1 MGIKLEFDINQ
12 IIFYGI
18 TFGILIMTI
27 AYTLIRY
34 IYSKEIFYISYCFMQ
49 IFSLVYIVAYSKLY
63 QISYFVQEFSLVL
76 ASIFAVIFAVNYY
89 EGKFLPKVSNYKEL
103 ILNTFLLNVVILTA
117 FYHYILFEYLPYT
130 IIYAILFISII
141 FNLKQGFKPTLIY
154 VIGWSIFCIVLFIF
168 DFKNRYIGLGYFDL
182 VLVVFA
188 LEAMLFTISIAYK
201 YNDLKKQNKEFE
213 KMILQQSK
221 FVKSGEMIAN
231 ITHQFRQPL
240 NNISY
245 ILINL
250 KKRFESQKLD
260 KIFFDKKVNQ
270 ANEQVSFLSKTIDDF
285 KEFYL
290 QEKEKDDFLVKDSI
304 QNALTILN
312 PDLQKDNINLNLK
325 FETFEDI
332 KIFGVK
338 NELSQ
343 VILSLVSNS
352 VDALKNRHNPKIS
365 INVVS
370 SSAEVIIEILDNA
383 GGIKVKNL
391 KKIFEPYF
399 STKEEGTGIGLYL
412 SKIIIEESFGGKLQ
426 VQNIKDGAKFSIFIE
441 KAI

>member
-1 MGIKLEFDINQ
+1 MEFDINQ

-49 IFSLVYIVAYSKLY
+49 IFSLLYIVAYSKLY

-154 VIGWSIFCIVLFIF
+154 VIGWSVFCIVLFIF

-250 KKRFESQKLD
+250 KKRFESEKLD

-352 VDALKNRHNPKIS
+352 IDALKNRHNPKIS

-383 GGIKVKNL
+383 GGIKAKNL

>member
-34 IYSKEIFYISYCFMQ
+34 VYSKEIFYISYCFMQ

-76 ASIFAVIFAVNYY
+76 ASVFAVIFAVNYY

-154 VIGWSIFCIVLFIF
+154 VIGWSVFCIVLFIF

-250 KKRFESQKLD
+250 KKRFESEKLD

-352 VDALKNRHNPKIS
+352 IDALKNRHNPKIS

-383 GGIKVKNL
+383 GGIKAKNL

>member
-18 TFGILIMTI
+18 AFGILIMTI

-49 IFSLVYIVAYSKLY
+49 IFSLIYIVAYSKLY

-154 VIGWSIFCIVLFIF
+154 VIGWSVFCIVLFIF

-201 YNDLKKQNKEFE
+201 YNDLKKQNREFE
-213 KMILQQSK
+213 KMVLQQSK

-250 KKRFESQKLD
+250 KKRFESEKLD
-260 KIFFDKKVNQ
+260 KIFFDKKINQ
-270 ANEQVSFLSKTIDDF
+270 ANEQLNFLSKTIDDF

-290 QEKEKDDFLVKDSI
+290 QEKEKDDFFVKDSI

-352 VDALKNRHNPKIS
+352 IDALKNRHNPKIS

-383 GGIKVKNL
+383 GGIKAKNL

-426 VQNIKDGAKFSIFIE
+426 VQNIKDGVKFSIFIE

>member
-1 MGIKLEFDINQ
+1 
-12 IIFYGI
+12 
-18 TFGILIMTI
+18 MTI

-49 IFSLVYIVAYSKLY
+49 IFSLLYIVAYSKLY

-154 VIGWSIFCIVLFIF
+154 VIGWSVFCIVLFIF

-250 KKRFESQKLD
+250 KKRFESEKLD

-352 VDALKNRHNPKIS
+352 IDALKNRHNPKIS

-383 GGIKVKNL
+383 GGIKAKNL

>member
-18 TFGILIMTI
+18 TFGILMMTI
-27 AYTLIRY
+27 VYTLIRY
-34 IYSKEIFYISYCFMQ
+34 LYSKEIFYISYCFMQ

-63 QISYFVQEFSLVL
+63 EISYWVQESSLIL
-76 ASIFAVIFAVNYY
+76 ASVFAVIFAVNYY

-154 VIGWSIFCIVLFIF
+154 VIGWSIFCILLFIF

-182 VLVVFA
+182 VLVVFT
-188 LEAMLFTISIAYK
+188 LEAMLFTTSIAYK

-231 ITHQFRQPL
+231 ITHQFKQPL

-250 KKRFESQKLD
+250 KKRFESENLD
-260 KIFFDKKVNQ
+260 KTFFDKKVNQ
-270 ANEQVSFLSKTIDDF
+270 ANEQLNFLSKTIDDF
-285 KEFYL
+285 KEFYI

-304 QNALTILN
+304 QNALTILSA
-312 PDLQKDNINLNLK
+312 DLQKYNIDLNLK

-332 KIFGVK
+332 KVNGVK

-352 VDALKNRHNPKIS
+352 IDALKNRHNPKIS
-365 INVVS
+365 IDVVS

-383 GGIKVKNL
+383 GGIKAKNL

-412 SKIIIEESFGGKLQ
+412 SKIIIEESFAGKLQ

>member
-1 MGIKLEFDINQ
+1 MEFDINQ

-49 IFSLVYIVAYSKLY
+49 IFSLIYIVAYSKLY
-63 QISYFVQEFSLVL
+63 QISYWVQEFSLVL
-76 ASIFAVIFAVNYY
+76 ASVFAVIFAVNYY

-154 VIGWSIFCIVLFIF
+154 VIGWSVFCIVLFIF

-250 KKRFESQKLD
+250 KKRFESEKLD

-352 VDALKNRHNPKIS
+352 IDALKNRHNPKIS

>member
-76 ASIFAVIFAVNYY
+76 ASVFAVIFAVNYY

-154 VIGWSIFCIVLFIF
+154 VIGWSVFCIVLFIF

-250 KKRFESQKLD
+250 KKRFESEKLD

-352 VDALKNRHNPKIS
+352 IDALKNRHNPKIS

-383 GGIKVKNL
+383 GGIKAKNL
-391 KKIFEPYF
+391 KKIFEQYF

-426 VQNIKDGAKFSIFIE
+426 VQNIKDGVKFSIFIE

>member
-1 MGIKLEFDINQ
+1 MEFDINQ

-76 ASIFAVIFAVNYY
+76 ASVFAVIFAVNYY

-154 VIGWSIFCIVLFIF
+154 VIGWSVFCIVLFIF

-250 KKRFESQKLD
+250 KKRFESEKLD

-352 VDALKNRHNPKIS
+352 IDALKNRHNPKIS

>member
-49 IFSLVYIVAYSKLY
+49 ISSLVYIVAYSKLY

-76 ASIFAVIFAVNYY
+76 ASVFAVIFAVNYY

-154 VIGWSIFCIVLFIF
+154 VIGWSVFCIVLFIF

-250 KKRFESQKLD
+250 KKRFESEKLD
-260 KIFFDKKVNQ
+260 KIFFDKKINQ
-270 ANEQVSFLSKTIDDF
+270 ANEQLNFLSKTIDDF

-290 QEKEKDDFLVKDSI
+290 QEKEKDNFFVKDSI

-352 VDALKNRHNPKIS
+352 IDALKNRHNPKIS

-383 GGIKVKNL
+383 GGIKAKNL

-426 VQNIKDGAKFSIFIE
+426 VQNVKDGAKFSIFIE

>member
-1 MGIKLEFDINQ
+1 MEFDINQ

-63 QISYFVQEFSLVL
+63 QISYWVQEFSLVL
-76 ASIFAVIFAVNYY
+76 ASVFAVIFAVNYY

-154 VIGWSIFCIVLFIF
+154 VIGWSVFCIVLFIF

-250 KKRFESQKLD
+250 KKRFESEKLD

-352 VDALKNRHNPKIS
+352 IDALKNRHNPKIS

-383 GGIKVKNL
+383 GGIKAKNL
-391 KKIFEPYF
+391 KKIFEQYF

>member
-18 TFGILIMTI
+18 TFGILMMTI

-49 IFSLVYIVAYSKLY
+49 IFSLLYIVAYSKLY
-63 QISYFVQEFSLVL
+63 QISYWVQEFSLVL

-154 VIGWSIFCIVLFIF
+154 VIGWSVFCIVLFIF

-250 KKRFESQKLD
+250 KKRFESEKLD
-260 KIFFDKKVNQ
+260 KIFFDKKINQ
-270 ANEQVSFLSKTIDDF
+270 ANEQLNFLSKTIDDF

-290 QEKEKDDFLVKDSI
+290 QEKEKDDFFVKDSI

-352 VDALKNRHNPKIS
+352 IDALKNRHNPKIS

-383 GGIKVKNL
+383 GGIKAKNL

-426 VQNIKDGAKFSIFIE
+426 VQNIKDGVKFSIFIE

>member
-1 MGIKLEFDINQ
+1 MEFDINQ

-76 ASIFAVIFAVNYY
+76 ASVFAVIFAVNYY

-154 VIGWSIFCIVLFIF
+154 VIGWSVFCIVLFIF

-250 KKRFESQKLD
+250 KKRFESEKLD
-260 KIFFDKKVNQ
+260 KIFFNKKVNQ

-352 VDALKNRHNPKIS
+352 IDALKNRHNPKIS

-383 GGIKVKNL
+383 GGIKAKNL

-399 STKEEGTGIGLYL
+399 STKDEGTGIGLYL

>member
-76 ASIFAVIFAVNYY
+76 ASVFAVIFAVNYY

-154 VIGWSIFCIVLFIF
+154 VIGWSVFCIVLFIF

-250 KKRFESQKLD
+250 KKRFESEKLD
-260 KIFFDKKVNQ
+260 KIFFDKKINQ
-270 ANEQVSFLSKTIDDF
+270 ANEQLNFLSKTIDDF

-352 VDALKNRHNPKIS
+352 IDALKNRHNPKIS

-383 GGIKVKNL
+383 GGIKAKNL

-426 VQNIKDGAKFSIFIE
+426 VQNVKDGAKFSIFIE

>member
-1 MGIKLEFDINQ
+1 
-12 IIFYGI
+12 
-18 TFGILIMTI
+18 MTI

-154 VIGWSIFCIVLFIF
+154 VIGWSIFCILLFIF

-250 KKRFESQKLD
+250 KKRFESEKLD

-352 VDALKNRHNPKIS
+352 IDALKNRYNPKIS

-383 GGIKVKNL
+383 GGIKAKNL

>member
-49 IFSLVYIVAYSKLY
+49 ISSLVYIVAYSKLY

-154 VIGWSIFCIVLFIF
+154 VIGWSIFCIILFIF

-250 KKRFESQKLD
+250 KKRFESEKLD

-290 QEKEKDDFLVKDSI
+290 QEKEKDDFFVKDSI

-338 NELSQ
+338 NELAQ

-352 VDALKNRHNPKIS
+352 IDALKNRHNPKIS

-383 GGIKVKNL
+383 GGIKAKNL

-412 SKIIIEESFGGKLQ
+412 SKIIIEESFAGKLQ

>member
-1 MGIKLEFDINQ
+1 MEFDINQ

-49 IFSLVYIVAYSKLY
+49 ISSLIYIVAYSKLY

-76 ASIFAVIFAVNYY
+76 ASVFAVIFAVNYY

-250 KKRFESQKLD
+250 KKRFESEKLD

-352 VDALKNRHNPKIS
+352 IDALKNRHNPKIS

-383 GGIKVKNL
+383 GGIKAKNL

-426 VQNIKDGAKFSIFIE
+426 VQNVKDGAKFSIFIE

>member
-49 IFSLVYIVAYSKLY
+49 IFSLLYIVAYSKIY
-63 QISYFVQEFSLVL
+63 QISYWVQEFSLVL

-154 VIGWSIFCIVLFIF
+154 VIGWSIFCIILFIF

-213 KMILQQSK
+213 KMVLQQSK

-250 KKRFESQKLD
+250 KKRFESEKLD

-352 VDALKNRHNPKIS
+352 IDALKNRHNPKIS

-383 GGIKVKNL
+383 GGIKAKNL

-426 VQNIKDGAKFSIFIE
+426 VQNIKDGVKFSIFIE

>member
-76 ASIFAVIFAVNYY
+76 ASLFAVIFAVNYY

-154 VIGWSIFCIVLFIF
+154 VIGWSVFCIVLFIF

-250 KKRFESQKLD
+250 KKRFESEKLD

-352 VDALKNRHNPKIS
+352 IDALKNRHNPKIS
-365 INVVS
+365 INVIS

>member
-1 MGIKLEFDINQ
+1 MEFDINQ

-49 IFSLVYIVAYSKLY
+49 IFSLVYIIAYSKLY

-76 ASIFAVIFAVNYY
+76 ASVFAVIFAVNYY

-154 VIGWSIFCIVLFIF
+154 VIGWSVFCIVLFIF

-250 KKRFESQKLD
+250 KKRFESEKLD

-352 VDALKNRHNPKIS
+352 IDALKNRHNPKIS

-383 GGIKVKNL
+383 GGIKAKNL

-399 STKEEGTGIGLYL
+399 STKDEGTGIGLYL

>member
-1 MGIKLEFDINQ
+1 
-12 IIFYGI
+12 
-18 TFGILIMTI
+18 MTI

-250 KKRFESQKLD
+250 KKRFESEKLD

-352 VDALKNRHNPKIS
+352 IDALKNRHNPKIS

-383 GGIKVKNL
+383 GGIKAKNL
-391 KKIFEPYF
+391 KRIFEPYF

>member
-1 MGIKLEFDINQ
+1 MEFDINQ

-49 IFSLVYIVAYSKLY
+49 ISSLVYIVAYSKLY

-76 ASIFAVIFAVNYY
+76 ASVFAVIFAVNYY

-250 KKRFESQKLD
+250 KKRFESEKLD

-352 VDALKNRHNPKIS
+352 IDALKNRHNPKIS

>member
-1 MGIKLEFDINQ
+1 MEFDINQ

-49 IFSLVYIVAYSKLY
+49 ISSLVYIVAYSKLY

-76 ASIFAVIFAVNYY
+76 ASVFAVIFAVNYY

-154 VIGWSIFCIVLFIF
+154 VIGWSVFCIVLFIF

-250 KKRFESQKLD
+250 KKRFESEKLD

-352 VDALKNRHNPKIS
+352 IDALKNRHNPKIS

-383 GGIKVKNL
+383 GGIKAKNL

>member
-1 MGIKLEFDINQ
+1 MEFDINQ

-49 IFSLVYIVAYSKLY
+49 IFSLLYIVAYSKLY

-154 VIGWSIFCIVLFIF
+154 VIGWSVFCIVLFIF

-250 KKRFESQKLD
+250 KKRFESEKLD

-290 QEKEKDDFLVKDSI
+290 QEKEKDDFLMKDSI

-352 VDALKNRHNPKIS
+352 IDALKNRHNPKIS

-383 GGIKVKNL
+383 GGIKAKNL

>member
-76 ASIFAVIFAVNYY
+76 ASVFAVIFAVNYY

-103 ILNTFLLNVVILTA
+103 IFNTFLLNVVILTA

-154 VIGWSIFCIVLFIF
+154 VIGWSVFCIVLFIF

-250 KKRFESQKLD
+250 KKRFESEKLD
-260 KIFFDKKVNQ
+260 KIFFDKKINQ
-270 ANEQVSFLSKTIDDF
+270 ANEQLNFLSKTIDDF

-290 QEKEKDDFLVKDSI
+290 QEKEKDNFFVKDSI

-352 VDALKNRHNPKIS
+352 IDALKNRHNPKIS

>member
-63 QISYFVQEFSLVL
+63 QISYFIQEFSLVL

-250 KKRFESQKLD
+250 KKRFESEKLD

-352 VDALKNRHNPKIS
+352 IDALKNRHNPKIF

-383 GGIKVKNL
+383 GGIKAKNL

>member
-27 AYTLIRY
+27 AYTLVRY

-49 IFSLVYIVAYSKLY
+49 IFSLIYIVAYSKIY
-63 QISYFVQEFSLVL
+63 QISYWVQEFSLVL

-250 KKRFESQKLD
+250 KKRFESEKLD

-312 PDLQKDNINLNLK
+312 PDLQKDSINLNLK

-352 VDALKNRHNPKIS
+352 IDALKNRHNPKIS

-383 GGIKVKNL
+383 GGIKAKNL

>member
-1 MGIKLEFDINQ
+1 MEFDINQ

-76 ASIFAVIFAVNYY
+76 ASVFAVIFAVNYY

-154 VIGWSIFCIVLFIF
+154 VIGWSVFCIVLFIF

-250 KKRFESQKLD
+250 KKRFESEKLD
-260 KIFFDKKVNQ
+260 KIFFDKKINQ
-270 ANEQVSFLSKTIDDF
+270 ANEQLNFLSKTIDDF

-290 QEKEKDDFLVKDSI
+290 QEKEKDNFFVKDSI

-352 VDALKNRHNPKIS
+352 IDALKNRHNPKIS

-383 GGIKVKNL
+383 GGIKIKNL

>member
-154 VIGWSIFCIVLFIF
+154 VIGWSVFCIVLFIF

-250 KKRFESQKLD
+250 KKRFESEKLD

-352 VDALKNRHNPKIS
+352 IDALKNRHNPKIS

-383 GGIKVKNL
+383 GGIKAKNL
-391 KKIFEPYF
+391 KKIFEAYF

>member
-76 ASIFAVIFAVNYY
+76 ASVFAVIFAVNYY

-154 VIGWSIFCIVLFIF
+154 VIGWSVFCIVLFIF

-250 KKRFESQKLD
+250 KKRFESEKLD

-304 QNALTILN
+304 KNALTILN

-352 VDALKNRHNPKIS
+352 IDALKNRHNPKIS

>member
-1 MGIKLEFDINQ
+1 
-12 IIFYGI
+12 
-18 TFGILIMTI
+18 MTI

-63 QISYFVQEFSLVL
+63 QISYFIQEFSLVL
-76 ASIFAVIFAVNYY
+76 ASVFAVIFAVNYY

-250 KKRFESQKLD
+250 KKRFENEKLD

-352 VDALKNRHNPKIS
+352 IDALKNRHNPKIS

-383 GGIKVKNL
+383 GGIKAKNL

>member
-49 IFSLVYIVAYSKLY
+49 IFSLLYIVAYSKIY
-63 QISYFVQEFSLVL
+63 QISYWVQEFSLVL
-76 ASIFAVIFAVNYY
+76 ASVFAVIFAVNYY

-154 VIGWSIFCIVLFIF
+154 VIGWSVFCIVLFIF

-201 YNDLKKQNKEFE
+201 YNDLKKQNREFE
-213 KMILQQSK
+213 KMVLQQSK

-250 KKRFESQKLD
+250 KKRFESEKLD

-352 VDALKNRHNPKIS
+352 IDALKNRHNPKIS

-383 GGIKVKNL
+383 GGIKAKNL
-391 KKIFEPYF
+391 KRIFEPYF